1 MSLSRCGTRYG
12 FAFTTRVEL
21 CTKAT
26 YNFKNALLQNILL
39 LIDVIDDMMMITDEM
54 IDDDTHQNL
63 ANVQHGICLQ

>member
-1 MSLSRCGTRYG
+1 
-12 FAFTTRVEL
+12 
-21 CTKAT
+21 
-26 YNFKNALLQNILL
+26 